1 MVGEE
6 VLLVVEDLAVEVLA
20 VGVQEEVG
28 NGTLKLMTL
37 LQAFF
42 LGTLQG
48 ITEFLPVSSSG
59 HLVLAELL
67 FNVHIDPK
75 DMQGLNTLLHAGTLL
90 ALLLVYAKTWIDLA
104 MAPIR
109 NDERNSTKLVLLV
122 IATIPGAL
130 SGFFLEDFIALHFQ
144 SLLCIGVAFAV
155 TGLVLVLGE
164 MHKHKHHK
172 LLHRL
177 LHPTQSEPRKLTTR
191 SVFFIGF
198 AQAAALVPGLSRSG
212 LTISAGRMM
221 GLDRKDA
228 LDFSFL
234 MAVPIIAGASV
245 LALLD
250 LFTGEL
256 TLPSSQIIT
265 VAIATS
271 FVSSFF
277 AIIFLRK
284 FVISR
289 SLAWF
294 TPYLFALSAITIIL
308 S

>member
-1 MVGEE
+1 
-6 VLLVVEDLAVEVLA
+6 
-20 VGVQEEVG
+20 
-28 NGTLKLMTL
+28 MTL
-37 LQAFF
+37 LQALF

-48 ITEFLPVSSSG
+48 ITEFLPISSSG

-67 FNVHIDPK
+67 FDVHIDPK
-75 DMQGLNTLLHAGTLL
+75 NMQGLNTLLHAGTLL
-90 ALLLVYAKTWIDLA
+90 ALLLVYAESWINLF
-104 MAPIR
+104 MAPLR
-109 NDERNSTKLVLLV
+109 NDQNRTAKLVLLV

-130 SGFFLEDFIALHFQ
+130 AGFFLEDFIANHFQ
-144 SLLCIGVAFAV
+144 ILLCIGLAFGV
-155 TGLVLVLGE
+155 TGLVLILGE
-164 MHKHKHHK
+164 FCPHKQQS
-172 LLHRL
+172 LLHRI

-198 AQAAALVPGLSRSG
+198 AQAAALIPGLSRSG

-234 MAVPIIAGASV
+234 MAVPIIAGASALAV
-245 LALLD
+245 LD
-250 LFTGEL
+250 IFTGEL
-256 TLPSSQIIT
+256 ILPSLQIT
-265 VAIATS
+265 VVAVATS
-271 FVSSFF
+271 FASSFF

-294 TPYLFALSAITIIL
+294 APYLFIISAITIFL
-308 S
+308 SFE